1 MSRFPLPAV
10 PDALPLTEALRQ
22 SAPLADLRRRLRESA
37 QRLETIRPC
46 LPAGLLSHVQAGP
59 VDDEGW
65 TLLAA
70 NAAVAA
76 KLKQLRPRL
85 EAALALPG
93 APPVTVRIKVIQH
106 AGQPVR

>member
-10 PDALPLTEALRQ
+10 PDALSLTEALRQ

-37 QRLETIRPC
+37 ERLEMIRPC
-46 LPAGLLSHVQAGP
+46 LPPGLVSHVRAGP
-59 VDDEGW
+59 VDGEGW

-85 EAALALPG
+85 EAALAVPG
-93 APPVTVRIKVIQH
+93 GTPVAVRIKVMQR
-106 AGQPVR
+106 AG